1 MIIVFILLGLGF
13 LCGGAAAI
21 VDGLPYMVL
30 ERGFTQVI
38 IGTVVSAAGVLML
51 ALAWVLVEI
60 RRLKKTLS
68 NAAMAMSVASGF
80 ASPASERDPALPQPG
95 ASAVDAAATVPSQAP
110 AAGIGALAGAGA
122 VLAATQA
129 LGTPAR
135 DEPSHEE
142 PAEPGPLGGE
152 ATQSTA
158 EQAGL
163 RGDEAPVVPAG
174 TGEPEG
180 AGERQGTGEPDVDA
194 IPAFDPFRPID
205 PQGVPDLEART
216 GTFDAGDE
224 PPRFAAALAD
234 ANALVDSERDA
245 AGAPAEASVEA
256 SADDAPALPIGPGP
270 TDIDDP
276 FEPDLMAA
284 NAREADTAREAD
296 EFGQLR
302 ASLTALQRDVKPAD
316 GRIEPSFSGSDEGR
330 AFSTEGIGHRL
341 DDLAAAENWMD
352 PTLQRRAPWFA
363 DTAETQQ
370 RDVQQEEAPR
380 EDAAQPG
387 TVPETRMSETAQFEP
402 AWPEPAFPEQAWPVP
417 VPEPETLPWPP
428 QAREAAAFETEP
440 AASAQEHAA
449 EPADSNE
456 TQPFA
461 PAPAAPDAGAQPESP
476 DASDEGIV
484 GAYQVGEAHF
494 TIYADGS
501 IQARTPDGDYSFA
514 SMDELK
520 IYLASEKSRL
530 GV

>member
-68 NAAMAMSVASGF
+68 NAAMAMSVASAF
-80 ASPASERDPALPQPG
+80 ASPSSERDPASPQSG
-95 ASAVDAAATVPSQAP
+95 ACVLDAAAGVPVKAP
-110 AAGIGALAGAGA
+110 AAGIGTLAGAGA
-122 VLAATQA
+122 ALAASQA
-129 LGTPAR
+129 LGGGAR
-135 DEPSHEE
+135 NAFSHEE
-142 PAEPGPLGGE
+142 PAQSGPHRGE
-152 ATQSTA
+152 ATQSA
-158 EQAGL
+158 GEHAGL
-163 RGDEAPVVPAG
+163 SGDDVPVVPEG
-174 TGEPEG
+174 TGEP
-180 AGERQGTGEPDVDA
+180 QSTGEPDVEA

-205 PQGVPDLEART
+205 PQGVPDFEART
-216 GTFDAGDE
+216 GTFDTGDE
-224 PPRFAAALAD
+224 PPRSAAALPEA
-234 ANALVDSERDA
+234 AALGDSERDA
-245 AGAPAEASVEA
+245 LDLAAEATTEA
-256 SADDAPALPIGPGP
+256 SADDEPALPVVPGP

-276 FEPDLMAA
+276 FEPELMAA
-284 NAREADTAREAD
+284 HSREADTMREAD

-302 ASLTALQRDVKPAD
+302 ASLTALQRDVKAAD
-316 GRIEPSFSGSDEGR
+316 RRIEPSFSGSDDGG
-330 AFSTEGIGHRL
+330 AVSTEAIGHRL

-363 DTAETQQ
+363 DTADTQRQ
-370 RDVQQEEAPR
+370 DVGQEEAPH
-380 EDAAQPG
+380 EDAMQPG
-387 TVPETRMSETAQFEP
+387 TVPETTRPETAPLEP
-402 AWPEPAFPEQAWPVP
+402 AWSEQAFPEQAWAEPA
-417 VPEPETLPWPP
+417 PEPETLPWPP
-428 QAREAAAFETEP
+428 QAREAAAFEPEP

-449 EPADSNE
+449 EPVDSHE
-456 TQPFA
+456 TQAFA
-461 PAPAAPDAGAQPESP
+461 PDPAPPDAAAQPESP